1 MPVAGVDEVGRGPL
15 AGPVL
20 ACAVIL
26 DPRRKIEGLDDS
38 KKLSEKK
45 REKLCAEIKLKAQC
59 YAIGIASVKEI
70 DELNILN
77 ASLLAMKRAIEGLI
91 IQPNLVLVDG
101 NRCPLVKMRAE
112 AIIGGDQSEPAIS
125 AASIVAKVTRDRLM
139 GYFHLRH
146 PEYGFLKHKGYP
158 TKDHLQA
165 LKLHGVLPL
174 HRKSFG
180 PIRALLAVEKA

>member
-26 DPRRKIEGLDDS
+26 DPGRKIEGLKDS

-45 REKLCAEIKLKAQC
+45 RECLCEEIKTKAHC

-77 ASLLAMKRAIEGLI
+77 ASLLAMKRAIEKLI
-91 IQPNLVLVDG
+91 ILPNLVLVDG
-101 NRCPLVKMRAE
+101 NRCPQVRMRAE
-112 AIIGGDQSEPAIS
+112 AIIRGDQLEPAIS
-125 AASIVAKVTRDRLM
+125 AASIIAKVTRDRLM
-139 GYFHLRH
+139 KVFHARH

-158 TKDHLQA
+158 TKDHLEA
-165 LKLHGVLPL
+165 LKRYGTLPL
-174 HRKSFG
+174 HRKSFK
-180 PIRALLAVEKA
+180 PVYELMESV